1 MVKMLS
7 NLFNKRKREI
17 ERLGHVVISLELLKA
32 TVEMNLRKEIAK
44 NALLLRE
51 KDDLINIIKDYE
63 TQIKILNITIGD
75 FSRTDNNS
83 RYY

>member
-1 MVKMLS
+1 MVKMLF

-17 ERLGHVVISLELLKA
+17 ERLNRVIISLELLKA
-32 TVEMNLRKEIAK
+32 TVEMNLRKEVAK

-51 KDDLINIIKDYE
+51 KDDLTNLIKDYE

>member
-1 MVKMLS
+1 MVKMLF

-17 ERLGHVVISLELLKA
+17 ERLNRVIISLELLKA

-51 KDDLINIIKDYE
+51 KDDLVNLIKDYE
-63 TQIKILNITIGD
+63 TQIKILNITLGD
-75 FSRTDNNS
+75 LSRTDNNS

>member
-17 ERLGHVVISLELLKA
+17 ERLNRVVISLELLKA

>member
-1 MVKMLS
+1 MVKMLF

-17 ERLGHVVISLELLKA
+17 ERLNRVIISLELLKA

>member
-1 MVKMLS
+1 MVKMLF

-17 ERLGHVVISLELLKA
+17 ERLNRVIISLELLKA

-63 TQIKILNITIGD
+63 TQIKILNLTIGD

>member
-1 MVKMLS
+1 MVKMLF

-17 ERLGHVVISLELLKA
+17 ERLNRVIISLELLKA
-32 TVEMNLRKEIAK
+32 TVEMNLRKEVAK

-51 KDDLINIIKDYE
+51 KDDLTNLIKDYE
-63 TQIKILNITIGD
+63 TQIKLLNITIGD
-75 FSRTDNNS
+75 LSRTDNNS

>member
-1 MVKMLS
+1 MVKMLF
-7 NLFNKRKREI
+7 NLFNKRKREV
-17 ERLGHVVISLELLKA
+17 ERLSNIVIQLEHKLQLF
-32 TVEMNLRKEIAK
+32 EMNLRKEIAK
-44 NALLLRE
+44 NALLERE
-51 KDDLINIIKDYE
+51 KDDLINLIKDYE

>member
-17 ERLGHVVISLELLKA
+17 ERLNRVIISLELLKA
-32 TVEMNLRKEIAK
+32 TVEMNLRKEVAK
-44 NALLLRE
+44 NTLLERE
-51 KDDLINIIKDYE
+51 KDDLINLVKDYE
-63 TQIKILNITIGD
+63 TQIKKLNLTVGD

>member
-1 MVKMLS
+1 MFS
-7 NLFNKRKREI
+7 FFNKRKREI
-17 ERLGHVVISLELLKA
+17 ERLNRVVISLELLKA
-32 TVEMNLRKEIAK
+32 TVEMNFRKEIAK
-44 NALLLRE
+44 NALLERE
-51 KDDLINIIKDYE
+51 KDDLINLIKDYE

>member
-1 MVKMLS
+1 MVEMLS

-17 ERLGHVVISLELLKA
+17 ERLNRVIISLELLKA
-32 TVEMNLRKEIAK
+32 TVEMNFRKEVAK

-51 KDDLINIIKDYE
+51 KDDLINLVKDYE

>member
-1 MVKMLS
+1 MVKMLF

-17 ERLGHVVISLELLKA
+17 ERLGHIITSLELTKA
-32 TVEMNLRKEIAK
+32 TIEMNLRKEIAK

-51 KDDLINIIKDYE
+51 KDDLINLIKDYE
-63 TQIKILNITIGD
+63 TQIKKLNLTVGD
-75 FSRTDNNS
+75 LSRTDNNS

>member
-1 MVKMLS
+1 MLS

-17 ERLGHVVISLELLKA
+17 ERLNRVIISLELLKA
-32 TVEMNLRKEIAK
+32 TVEMNLRKEVAK

-51 KDDLINIIKDYE
+51 KDDLINLVKDYE

>member
-1 MVKMLS
+1 MLS

-17 ERLGHVVISLELLKA
+17 ERLNRVIISLELLKA

-44 NALLLRE
+44 NTLLERE
-51 KDDLINIIKDYE
+51 KDDLINLVKDYE
-63 TQIKILNITIGD
+63 TQIKKLNLTVGD

>member
-17 ERLGHVVISLELLKA
+17 ERLNRVIISLELLKA

-44 NALLLRE
+44 NTLLERE
-51 KDDLINIIKDYE
+51 KDDLINLVKDYE
-63 TQIKILNITIGD
+63 TQIKKLNLTVGD

>member
-1 MVKMLS
+1 MVKMLF

-17 ERLGHVVISLELLKA
+17 ERLGRVVISLELLKS

>member
-17 ERLGHVVISLELLKA
+17 ERLSNVVIGLERKLQLF
-32 TVEMNLRKEIAK
+32 EHNIRKEVAK
-44 NALLLRE
+44 NSLLERE
-51 KDDLINIIKDYE
+51 KDDLINLIKDYE
-63 TQIKILNITIGD
+63 IQIKKLNLTIGD

>member
-1 MVKMLS
+1 MLS

-17 ERLGHVVISLELLKA
+17 ERLNRVIISLELLKA

-51 KDDLINIIKDYE
+51 KDDLINLIKDYE

>member
-1 MVKMLS
+1 MLS

-17 ERLGHVVISLELLKA
+17 ERLNRVIISLELLKA

-44 NALLLRE
+44 NALLERE
-51 KDDLINIIKDYE
+51 KDDLINLVKDYE
-63 TQIKILNITIGD
+63 TQIKKLNLTIGD

>member
-1 MVKMLS
+1 MLF

-17 ERLGHVVISLELLKA
+17 ERLNRVIISLELLKA

-51 KDDLINIIKDYE
+51 KDDLVNLIKDYE
-63 TQIKILNITIGD
+63 TQIKILNITLGD
-75 FSRTDNNS
+75 LSRTDNNS

>member
-1 MVKMLS
+1 MLS

-17 ERLGHVVISLELLKA
+17 ERLNRVIISLELLKA
-32 TVEMNLRKEIAK
+32 TVEMNLRKEVAK

-51 KDDLINIIKDYE
+51 KDDLINLIKDYE

>member
-17 ERLGHVVISLELLKA
+17 ERLNRVIISLELLKA
-32 TVEMNLRKEIAK
+32 TIEMNLRKEIAK

-63 TQIKILNITIGD
+63 TQIKILNITVGD
-75 FSRTDNNS
+75 LSRTDNNS

>member
-1 MVKMLS
+1 MLF

-17 ERLGHVVISLELLKA
+17 ERLSNIVIQLEHKLQLF
-32 TVEMNLRKEIAK
+32 EMNLRKEIAK

>member
-17 ERLGHVVISLELLKA
+17 ERLNRVIISLELLKA

-44 NALLLRE
+44 NTLLERE
-51 KDDLINIIKDYE
+51 KDDLINLVKDYE
-63 TQIKILNITIGD
+63 TQIKKLIDYCNI
-75 FSRTDNNS
+75 
-83 RYY
+83 

>member
-1 MVKMLS
+1 MVKMLF

-17 ERLGHVVISLELLKA
+17 ERLNRVIISLELLKA

-51 KDDLINIIKDYE
+51 KDDLVNLIKDYE
-63 TQIKILNITIGD
+63 TQIKILNITMGD
-75 FSRTDNNS
+75 LSRTDNNS

>member
-1 MVKMLS
+1 MLF

-17 ERLGHVVISLELLKA
+17 EHLNRVIISLELLKA
-32 TVEMNLRKEIAK
+32 TVEMNLRKEVAK

-51 KDDLINIIKDYE
+51 KDDLVNLIKDYE
-63 TQIKILNITIGD
+63 TQIKLLNITIGD

>member
-1 MVKMLS
+1 MLF

-17 ERLGHVVISLELLKA
+17 ERLNRVIISLELLKA
-32 TVEMNLRKEIAK
+32 TVEMNFRKEVAK

-51 KDDLINIIKDYE
+51 KDDLINLIKDYE

>member
-17 ERLGHVVISLELLKA
+17 ERLNRVIISLELLKA
-32 TVEMNLRKEIAK
+32 TVEMNLRKEVAK
-44 NALLLRE
+44 NTLLLRE
-51 KDDLINIIKDYE
+51 KDDLINLIKDYE

>member
-17 ERLGHVVISLELLKA
+17 ERLSNVVIELEHKLQLF
-32 TVEMNLRKEIAK
+32 EMNLRKEVAK

-51 KDDLINIIKDYE
+51 KDDLINRTKEYE

-75 FSRTDNNS
+75 LSRTDNNS

>member
-1 MVKMLS
+1 MLS

-17 ERLGHVVISLELLKA
+17 ERLNRVIISLELLKA
-32 TVEMNLRKEIAK
+32 TVEMNLRKEVAK
-44 NALLLRE
+44 NTLLERE
-51 KDDLINIIKDYE
+51 KDDLINLVKDYE
-63 TQIKILNITIGD
+63 TQIKKLNLTIGD

>member
-1 MVKMLS
+1 MLLSFVS
-7 NLFNKRKREI
+7 N
-17 ERLGHVVISLELLKA
+17 RLISLELLKA
-32 TVEMNLRKEIAK
+32 TVEMNLRKEVAK

-51 KDDLINIIKDYE
+51 KDDLINLIKDYE

-83 RYY
+83 RYS

>member
-1 MVKMLS
+1 MVKMLF

-17 ERLGHVVISLELLKA
+17 ERLNRVIISLELLKA
-32 TVEMNLRKEIAK
+32 TVEMNLRKEVAK

-51 KDDLINIIKDYE
+51 KDDLINLIKDYE

>member
-17 ERLGHVVISLELLKA
+17 ESLNKVVDGLINKNEQLEKVVRVTTAEKNLL
-32 TVEMNLRKEIAK
+32 E
-44 NALLLRE
+44 RE
-51 KDDLINIIKDYE
+51 KDDLINRLKDYE
-63 TQIKILNITIGD
+63 TQIKKLNLTVGD
-75 FSRTDNNS
+75 LSRTDNNS

>member
-1 MVKMLS
+1 MLS

-17 ERLGHVVISLELLKA
+17 ERLNRVIISLELLKA

-51 KDDLINIIKDYE
+51 KDDLVNLIKDYE
-63 TQIKILNITIGD
+63 TQIKILNITLGD
-75 FSRTDNNS
+75 LSRTDNNS

>member
-17 ERLGHVVISLELLKA
+17 ERLNNIVIQLEHKLQLF
-32 TVEMNLRKEIAK
+32 EMNLRKEIAK

-51 KDDLINIIKDYE
+51 KDDLINLIKDYE